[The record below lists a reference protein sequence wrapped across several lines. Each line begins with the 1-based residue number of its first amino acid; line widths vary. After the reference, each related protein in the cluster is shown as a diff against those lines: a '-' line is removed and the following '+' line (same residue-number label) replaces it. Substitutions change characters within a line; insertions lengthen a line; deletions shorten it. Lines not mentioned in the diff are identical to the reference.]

1 LFQRFDVQ
9 EILMGYIIKT
19 WKYGWRTYF
28 GWRQE
33 STPIEKVLLCFVF
46 AFFTGVSAQIVIR
59 LPFTPVPVTGQ
70 VFAVLL
76 SGIFLGRYAGLSQIF
91 YLAGGTVIPWF
102 HGASFLSIGVTTG
115 YIFGFIL
122 AAWIVGY
129 CVEKHQ
135 DKGFWLVAGSM
146 MAGIFVIHL
155 FGVMWLCTIT
165 KLSIIKGIM
174 LGTVP
179 FIFLD
184 IMKAVIAIAIAKTVI
199 PYNFDKI

>member
-1 LFQRFDVQ
+1 
-9 EILMGYIIKT
+9 MGYIIKT

-102 HGASFLSIGVTTG
+102 HGASFLSIGVMTG
-115 YIFGFIL
+115 YI
-122 AAWIVGY
+122 
-129 CVEKHQ
+129 
-135 DKGFWLVAGSM
+135 LV
-146 MAGIFVIHL
+146 L
-155 FGVMWLCTIT
+155 FLQRGL
-165 KLSIIKGIM
+165 
-174 LGTVP
+174 
-179 FIFLD
+179 LD
-184 IMKAVIAIAIAKTVI
+184 IVWKNIRIRIFGWLRV
-199 PYNFDKI
+199 P